1 MTECIWCGRDFVKGL
16 KKYCQNCADHCVK
29 ECSRCHRPF
38 PSLSYFPH
46 PISPTCH
53 ACTRIYAKQ
62 KAKRMHLYCDTS
74 TIPSNHSSRTT
85 MTDEDSLATEQQP
98 SPPEDLEQPEASP
111 PPPPQPAS
119 APPLQRAAAMK
130 RKATKPP
137 SHLFTPFQLV
147 GSNADSGGGARGR
160 GRVLSRGV
168 RGRGRPAAV
177 VGASRIRPT
186 KNTTPASGST
196 AGPIP
201 GLVYDPMK
209 TNDHDDDD
217 DDDYYDDDDDDDD
230 EEPRANGTND
240 DDNDDDDTVRSER
253 SEEEPPPTKRPRR
266 KRAVQQPPVQK
277 KRRVIPR
284 RESKRRRLEQFIGT
298 DVRGAIDIIMSDVDF
313 ISKPDAISAVMRDGK
328 KSYSEG
334 ENLKKVEQ
342 IVQLLLSYADYIVG
356 L

>member
-111 PPPPQPAS
+111 PPPRPAS

-209 TNDHDDDD
+209 TNDHDDDDD